1 MKEKSS
7 VFSVIFGGLVAL
19 VSVVPF
25 RYLFYQ
31 SFLSAESVVT
41 LQNYYDSF
49 LRTSR
54 WLLLF
59 WRSIA
64 ICGLI
69 VLGQLAVPIPAA
81 YCFAKRNFFGKRV
94 LYFLLILLMVLPIQV
109 TLVPNYLVLDR
120 LNLLN
125 TTAALILPSVFSPLG
140 TFILTLAFQ
149 SVPNVVEEAALLDGC
164 GTLRCI
170 TSLAVPMNPGG
181 MICVGLLSF
190 LDTWNLVE
198 QPIAFLNDF
207 ADYPLSVALAYRPP
221 EEPGVQMVCCVLAL
235 LPGLFLFLLFHQSL
249 IDGIVPAEEK

>member
-19 VSVVPF
+19 VSVIPF
-25 RYLFYQ
+25 GYLFYQ
-31 SFLSAESVVT
+31 SFLSTESVVT

-69 VLGQLAVPIPAA
+69 VLGQLAVSIPAA

-164 GTLRCI
+164 GTLRLL
-170 TSLAVPMNPGG
+170 SRVMVPMNRSAVV
-181 MICVGLLSF
+181 CVVLLTF
-190 LDTWNLVE
+190 FNVWNMVE
-198 QPIAFLNDF
+198 QPITYLKEAEK
-207 ADYPLSVALAYRPP
+207 YPLSVTLAYTPP
-221 EEPGVQMVCCVLAL
+221 ESLGVQLACCVLAI
-235 LPGLFLFLLFHQSL
+235 LPPLVLFLLFHTELTEGISL
-249 IDGIVPAEEK
+249 AEVK